1 MARKIAPSTR
11 KAQEV
16 SQWLEGQCE
25 VKSGEEVLRA
35 LLWHG
40 RPSNLAERSF
50 EEEQRPT
57 KVMPPRC
64 RTRSPCVGGYRV

>member
-16 SQWLEGQCE
+16 SQWLEGQRE

-35 LLWHG
+35 LLRHG
-40 RPSNLAERSF
+40 QPSNFAERGF
-50 EEEQRPT
+50 EEERWRT
-57 KVMPPRC
+57 KVMPPRSAP
-64 RTRSPCVGGYRV
+64 T

>member
-25 VKSGEEVLRA
+25 IKSGEEVLMA
-35 LLWHG
+35 LLRHG
-40 RPSNLAERSF
+40 RSSNGSSP
-50 EEEQRPT
+50 RPFF
-57 KVMPPRC
+57 RI
-64 RTRSPCVGGYRV
+64 SL

>member
-25 VKSGEEVLRA
+25 VKSGSVEGVAPAWAA
-35 LLWHG
+35 L
-40 RPSNLAERSF
+40 
-50 EEEQRPT
+50 Q
-57 KVMPPRC
+57 PRGA
-64 RTRSPCVGGYRV
+64 RL

>member
-25 VKSGEEVLRA
+25 VKSGEEVLMV
-35 LLWHG
+35 LLRHG
-40 RPSNLAERSF
+40 RPSNLAERAF
-50 EEEQRPT
+50 EKEQWRA
-57 KVMPPRC
+57 KVMQPRC
-64 RTRSPCVGGYRV
+64 CVRA